1 MPASARLVWVG
12 DGPSRALLVQSPLP
26 QHFAGVQRG
35 AELAAHYASA
45 DLFLFPSLTETYGN
59 VVAEAMASGLP
70 VLAYHSAA
78 AAELIADG
86 KNGVSVTPGDAL
98 AYLDAARRIAES
110 GADWRRQLGAAAR
123 QTMLA
128 RGWEQVVARFE
139 AVLHETTCRSIDGR
153 CATGSRP

>member
-1 MPASARLVWVG
+1 VLARAS
-12 DGPSRALLVQSPLP
+12 LP

-35 AELAAHYASA
+35 AELASHYASA

-86 KNGVSVTPGDAL
+86 KNGVSVTPGDEL
-98 AYLDAARRIAES
+98 AYVDAARRIAES

-139 AVLHETTCRSIDGR
+139 AVLREMAFAPISSR
-153 CATGSRP
+153 CASASCP